1 MLSWLHKQSTPL
13 RLGIILV
20 SLGFLVFF
28 MVFAVG
34 QGSVEIPFKTAWES
48 LVFCNQDKVTEAIV
62 HNLRLPRILIAVC
75 AGMALAASG
84 CILQSVV
91 RNPMADPGI
100 IGVSSGASFVTI
112 LIMMIL
118 PQFTN
123 FIPLFSFVGA
133 IVACLIINALAFTN
147 GDILPTR
154 LVLAGIAVN
163 AIFGAGTSIIS
174 VLNSEKLG
182 SVIMWL
188 NGSLVGRTWVD
199 ANLMIPYVTVGLI
212 LSLIAIP
219 TANTLQ
225 LGDDTAKSLGVNL
238 TRSRILLIGLA
249 AYLAG
254 VTVSFVGIIGFVGL
268 VIPRISRML
277 VSSDYKF
284 MLPLSIVLG
293 GLLVL
298 VADTCARTL
307 FIPIELPVGSLI
319 SLVGG
324 PFFIYLLR
332 KSRRFVA

>member
-1 MLSWLHKQSTPL
+1 MSWLNKQTTPL

-20 SLGFLVFF
+20 SLALLLFV
-28 MVFAVG
+28 MVYAVG

-48 LVFCNQDKVTEAIV
+48 LIFSNQDKTTEAIV
-62 HNLRLPRILIAVC
+62 HNLRLPRILIATF

-84 CILQSVV
+84 CVLQSVV

-112 LIMMIL
+112 LIMMVL
-118 PQFTN
+118 PQLTN

-133 IVACLIINALAFTN
+133 IVACLIINMLAFTN
-147 GDILPTR
+147 GEILPTR
-154 LVLAGIAVN
+154 LVLAGVAVN

-188 NGSLVGRTWVD
+188 NGSLVGSTWTD
-199 ANLMIPYVTVGLI
+199 ANLMLPYVAVGLV
-212 LSLIAIP
+212 LSIVAIP
-219 TANTLQ
+219 TANILQ

-238 TRSRILLIGLA
+238 TRSRLLLIGLA

-284 MLPLSIVLG
+284 MLPLSIILG

-332 KSRRFVA
+332 KSRRLGA

>member
-1 MLSWLHKQSTPL
+1 MSWLNKQTTPL

-20 SLGFLVFF
+20 SLALLLFV
-28 MVFAVG
+28 MVYAVG

-48 LVFCNQDKVTEAIV
+48 LIFSNQDKTTEAIV
-62 HNLRLPRILIAVC
+62 HNLRLPRILIATF

-84 CILQSVV
+84 CVLQSVV

-112 LIMMIL
+112 LIMMVL
-118 PQFTN
+118 PQLTN

-133 IVACLIINALAFTN
+133 IVACFIINMLAFTN
-147 GDILPTR
+147 GEILPTR
-154 LVLAGIAVN
+154 LVLAGVAVN

-188 NGSLVGRTWVD
+188 NGSLVGSTWTD
-199 ANLMIPYVTVGLI
+199 ANLMLPYVAVGLV
-212 LSLIAIP
+212 LSIVAIP
-219 TANTLQ
+219 TANILQ

-238 TRSRILLIGLA
+238 TRSRLLLIGLA

-284 MLPLSIVLG
+284 MLPLSIILG

-332 KSRRFVA
+332 KSRRLGA

>member
-1 MLSWLHKQSTPL
+1 MSWLNKQTTPL

-20 SLGFLVFF
+20 SLALLLFV
-28 MVFAVG
+28 MVYAVG

-48 LVFCNQDKVTEAIV
+48 LVFSNQDKTTEAIV
-62 HNLRLPRILIAVC
+62 HNLRLPRILIATF

-84 CILQSVV
+84 CVLQSVV

-112 LIMMIL
+112 LIMMVL
-118 PQFTN
+118 PQLTN

-133 IVACLIINALAFTN
+133 IVACLIINMLAFTN
-147 GDILPTR
+147 GEILPTR
-154 LVLAGIAVN
+154 LVLAGVAVN

-188 NGSLVGRTWVD
+188 NGSLVGSTWTD
-199 ANLMIPYVTVGLI
+199 ANLMLPYVAVGLV
-212 LSLIAIP
+212 LSIVAIP
-219 TANTLQ
+219 TANILQ

-238 TRSRILLIGLA
+238 TRSRLLLIGLA

-284 MLPLSIVLG
+284 MLPLSIILG

-332 KSRRFVA
+332 KSRRLGA

>member
-1 MLSWLHKQSTPL
+1 MSWLNKQTTPL
-13 RLGIILV
+13 RLGIILA
-20 SLGFLVFF
+20 SLALLLFV
-28 MVFAVG
+28 VVYAVG

-48 LVFCNQDKVTEAIV
+48 LIFSNQDKTTEAIV
-62 HNLRLPRILIAVC
+62 HNLRLPRILIATF

-84 CILQSVV
+84 CVLQSVV

-112 LIMMIL
+112 LIMMVL
-118 PQFTN
+118 PQLTN

-133 IVACLIINALAFTN
+133 IVACLIINMLAFTN
-147 GDILPTR
+147 GEILPTR
-154 LVLAGIAVN
+154 LVLAGVAVN

-182 SVIMWL
+182 SVIMWM
-188 NGSLVGRTWVD
+188 NGSLVGSTWTD
-199 ANLMIPYVTVGLI
+199 ANLMLPYVAVGLV
-212 LSLIAIP
+212 LSIVAIP
-219 TANTLQ
+219 TANILQ

-238 TRSRILLIGLA
+238 TRSRLLLIGLA

-284 MLPLSIVLG
+284 MLPLSIILG

-332 KSRRFVA
+332 NSRRLGA

>member
-1 MLSWLHKQSTPL
+1 MSWLNKQTTPL

-20 SLGFLVFF
+20 SLALLLFV
-28 MVFAVG
+28 MVYAVG

-48 LVFCNQDKVTEAIV
+48 LIFSNQDKTTEAIV
-62 HNLRLPRILIAVC
+62 HNLRLPRILIAAF

-84 CILQSVV
+84 CVLQSVV

-112 LIMMIL
+112 LIMMVL
-118 PQFTN
+118 PQLTN

-133 IVACLIINALAFTN
+133 IVACLIINMLAFTN
-147 GDILPTR
+147 GEILPTR
-154 LVLAGIAVN
+154 LVLAGVAVN

-188 NGSLVGRTWVD
+188 NGSLVGSTWTD
-199 ANLMIPYVTVGLI
+199 ANLMLPYVAVGLV
-212 LSLIAIP
+212 LSIVAIP
-219 TANTLQ
+219 TANILQ

-238 TRSRILLIGLA
+238 TRSRLLLIGLA

-284 MLPLSIVLG
+284 MLPLSIILG

-332 KSRRFVA
+332 KSRRLGA

>member
-1 MLSWLHKQSTPL
+1 MSWLNKQTTPL
-13 RLGIILV
+13 RLGIILA
-20 SLGFLVFF
+20 SLALLLFV
-28 MVFAVG
+28 VVYAVG

-48 LVFCNQDKVTEAIV
+48 LIFSNQDKTTEAIV
-62 HNLRLPRILIAVC
+62 HNLRLPRILIATF

-84 CILQSVV
+84 CVLQSVV

-112 LIMMIL
+112 LIMMVL
-118 PQFTN
+118 PQLTN

-133 IVACLIINALAFTN
+133 IVACLIINMLAFTN
-147 GDILPTR
+147 GEILPTR
-154 LVLAGIAVN
+154 LVLAGVAVN

-182 SVIMWL
+182 SVIMWM
-188 NGSLVGRTWVD
+188 NGSLVGSTWTD
-199 ANLMIPYVTVGLI
+199 ANLMLPYVAVGLV
-212 LSLIAIP
+212 LSIVAIP
-219 TANTLQ
+219 TANILQ

-238 TRSRILLIGLA
+238 TRSRLLLIGLA

-284 MLPLSIVLG
+284 MLPLSIILG

-332 KSRRFVA
+332 KSRRLGA